1 MEMKNKINQ
10 RKIVGAVCFLL
21 AGFLLWT
28 VVAGHSPRPLF
39 VDSSDKNLI
48 VAFLS
53 IGQGDAIYIQSPSG
67 HNVMFDGGPDS
78 GVLRRLGEVM
88 PFYQRT
94 IDTLVVT
101 NPDKD
106 HMAGFIDILK
116 AYKVG
121 RIIEPGT
128 HSPSATYAELERAI
142 VASSIKNGTKKI
154 IAQAGMVLDLGAGA
168 RIDFIF
174 PDQDVSSWTTN
185 DGSIVARLVYASTSV
200 MLMGDAP
207 KKTEDYLVE
216 KAKKN
221 PEAIILESDILKVGH
236 HGSKTSSTE
245 KFVMAVNP
253 MYAIISA
260 GLKNSYGHPHPSTIA
275 TLKKFLVKIL
285 VTFEKGTI
293 IFKSDGQKWLA
304 PEFIP

>member
-1 MEMKNKINQ
+1 MKNKIS
-10 RKIVGAVCFLL
+10 KITGLACFAL
-21 AGFLLWT
+21 AGF
-28 VVAGHSPRPLF
+28 F
-39 VDSSDKNLI
+39 VLAVFGGFLVKNPTQAKKYLT

-53 IGQGDAIYIQSPSG
+53 VGQGDAIYIQSPSG
-67 HNVMFDGGPDS
+67 HNVMFDGGPDN

-116 AYKVG
+116 TYKVG
-121 RIIEPGT
+121 RVIEPGT
-128 HSPSATYAELERAI
+128 HSPSATYAELERSI
-142 VASSIKNGTKKI
+142 VESEKKNGTKKI
-154 IAQAGMVLDLGAGA
+154 IGRAGMVLDLGSGA
-168 RIDFIF
+168 EVVFLF
-174 PDQDVSSWTTN
+174 PDQDVSDWATN

-207 KKTEDYLVE
+207 KQTEDYLIE
-216 KAKKN
+216 KAKQN
-221 PEAIILESDILKVGH
+221 SEALILKSDILKAGH
-236 HGSKTSSTE
+236 HGSKTSTAE
-245 KFVMAVNP
+245 EFVKAVSP
-253 MYAIISA
+253 IYAIISA
-260 GLKNSYGHPHPSTIA
+260 GLNNRYHHPHPSTIA
-275 TLKKFLVKIL
+275 TLKKLGVAIL

-293 IFKSDGQKWLA
+293 IFKSDGQKWLE